1 MQIVYDKFHILQRFH
16 PSVKTVRYLN
26 ILINIYLFK
35 INTAETLEKS
45 VKYVQS

>member
-1 MQIVYDKFHILQRFH
+1 MQIA
-16 PSVKTVRYLN
+16 RYSN

-35 INTAETLEKS
+35 INTVETLEKS